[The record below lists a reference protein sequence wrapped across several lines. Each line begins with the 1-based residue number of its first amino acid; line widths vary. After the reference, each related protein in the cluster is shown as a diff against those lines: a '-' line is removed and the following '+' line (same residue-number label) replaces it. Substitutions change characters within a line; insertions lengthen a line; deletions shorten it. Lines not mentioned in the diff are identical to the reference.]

1 VLLFAVLYLSW
12 RFVHARFGR
21 VLLGIKSNPRRMRML
36 GFPVLRYQVVAYVIS
51 GALCGVAGLLLANLT
66 RFTSPAYM
74 FWTVSGDLIV
84 IVMLGGIG
92 TVLGPL
98 IGAAVFLILETLLSG
113 YSEHWMLGLGL
124 IIVLIAL
131 LAKRGLYGAIAR

>member
-1 VLLFAVLYLSW
+1 
-12 RFVHARFGR
+12 R
-21 VLLGIKSNPRRMRML
+21 VLIGIKSNPGRMRMF
-36 GFPVLRYQVVAYVIS
+36 GFPVCRYQIVAYVIS
-51 GALCGVAGLLLANLT
+51 GCLCGIAGLLLANLT

-74 FWTVSGDLIV
+74 SWNVSGDLIV

-98 IGAAVFLILETLLSG
+98 IGATVFLILETMLSG
-113 YSEHWMLGLGL
+113 YSQHWMLGLGV

>member
-1 VLLFAVLYLSW
+1 
-12 RFVHARFGR
+12 
-21 VLLGIKSNPRRMRML
+21 
-36 GFPVLRYQVVAYVIS
+36 
-51 GALCGVAGLLLANLT
+51 
-66 RFTSPAYM
+66 M

-131 LAKRGLYGAIAR
+131 LAKRGLYGAIAS